1 MLGIILGAK
10 SKSIFPPGWKLCV
23 GEHPTFKGS
32 GVKEYDKDKFI
43 PLVITM
49 GSVMS
54 KEWTGN
60 SQTHLYM
67 TVNDKSVQYL
77 YCQPRTSYSVGTV
90 SITNYTGSSIDLI
103 SFNGGFESLRK
114 LTQLKTNFTFTC
126 TMWLEKFGGGHRLFS
141 FITEIFKKVGGEYV
155 R

>member
-1 MLGIILGAK
+1 MLGIVLGAK

-54 KEWTGN
+54 KDWTGN
-60 SQTHLYM
+60 AETHIYM

-77 YCQPRTSYSVGTV
+77 YCKPRTSSSLGTV

-103 SFNGGFESLRK
+103 SFNGGFESLSK

-126 TMWLEKFGGGHRLFS
+126 TMWLEKSGGA
-141 FITEIFKKVGGEYV
+141 
-155 R
+155 